1 MKIKFPFF
9 SKKFPWVCTT
19 EQVVHQVDGK
29 DKKLSE
35 VLSGGPCITINGK
48 DPLDYG
54 EYSASMLEIAA
65 ETVSV
70 FNNLGIPHLYIFSP
84 IDVVFELGSPS
95 SGDIYFIT
103 KDFECFTSFS
113 IETDAESGEKV
124 TVIGEVGIN
133 QESPDER
140 YIALEDSIQPV
151 IMEIFGTISVD
162 AFEDVIA
169 CFIDDYDFE

>member
-35 VLSGGPCITINGK
+35 VLSGGPCVTINGK

-54 EYSASMLEIAA
+54 EYSVSMSEIAA
-65 ETVSV
+65 NTVSI
-70 FNNLGIPHLYIFSP
+70 FNRLGMPYLYIFSP
-84 IDVVFELGSPS
+84 IDITFELTSPQS
-95 SGDIYFIT
+95 ADVNIKT
-103 KDFECFTSFS
+103 KDFMFLTDYSV
-113 IETDAESGEKV
+113 ETDAETEEKRVVFGEGV
-124 TVIGEVGIN
+124 YRVF
-133 QESPDER
+133 DER
-140 YIALEDSIQPV
+140 YENLDLRGILDTIHEDLQSMDIEV
-151 IMEIFGTISVD
+151 
-162 AFEDVIA
+162 FEDVIA

>member
-19 EQVVHQVDGK
+19 EQVVHQIDGK

-35 VLSGGPCITINGK
+35 ILSGGPCVTINGK

-65 ETVSV
+65 KTVAAFSDI
-70 FNNLGIPHLYIFSP
+70 GMAHLYIFSP
-84 IDVVFELGSPS
+84 IDVVFDLTSPKG
-95 SGDIYFIT
+95 GDIYFIT
-103 KDFECFTSFS
+103 KDFECFTTFS
-113 IETDAESGEKV
+113 MEIDAETAQKV
-124 TVIGEVGIN
+124 TPIGEVGIN
-133 QESPDER
+133 PDSPER
-140 YIALEDSIQPV
+140 YIPLIDGRGSIIQETFMTV
-151 IMEIFGTISVD
+151 SVD

-169 CFIDDYDFE
+169 CFIDDYNFE